1 MLTVSGARLV
11 WSPTVLGARG
21 LARWMKL
28 SVAAAILGNWTRGW
42 RGEEEEECGWCNA

>member
-11 WSPTVLGARG
+11 WIPTVLGARG

-28 SVAAAILGNWTRGW
+28 SEAAAAILGDLKLKLLMCRYRGKM
-42 RGEEEEECGWCNA
+42 